1 MNGRNGV
8 TVAEALLALTLT
20 VIFSGALVGL
30 LLNAWSTSTFEM
42 NRMTVSQ
49 TLRHGARFL
58 SDEWSGLSPHQGDIL
73 AMGTRYV
80 RYRGSRGLAIIC
92 AVNAG
97 ALTVRTDRRYGVRA
111 WQPGR
116 DSLMAF
122 AVGDSLLTLPERW
135 VPLPLV
141 AVGTGSCWDGSPGIS
156 LATIIDPMRLSV
168 GEIVHGAPVRVFEPM
183 EVRLY
188 PSLGTHW
195 LGVRSLS
202 TGGNIEPALG
212 PLTAN
217 GLELHFIDSSGAT
230 TTDPM
235 RVAGV
240 EATLRGHAGLP
251 VRRGVG
257 RPRQLLSDS
266 LFFTVTAR
274 NR

>member
-8 TVAEALLALTLT
+8 SVAEALLALTLT
-20 VIFSGALVGL
+20 VVFSGALVGL

-58 SDEWSGLSPHQGDIL
+58 SDEWSGLSTHQGDIL
-73 AMGTRYV
+73 AMGTTYV
-80 RYRGSRGLAIIC
+80 RYRGSRGLAILC
-92 AVNAG
+92 AVRAG
-97 ALTVRTDRRYGVRA
+97 ALTVRTDHRYGVRA

-116 DSLMAF
+116 DSLMVF

-141 AVGTGSCWDGSPGIS
+141 AVGTGSCWDGSSGIS
-156 LATIIDPMRLSV
+156 LATIIDPMRLSI
-168 GEIVHGAPVRVFEPM
+168 GEIVLGAPVRVFEPM

-217 GLELHFIDSSGAT
+217 GLELGFLDSSGAT
-230 TTDPM
+230 TMDPM

-240 EATLRGHAGLP
+240 EATLRGHTGLP

-257 RPRQLLSDS
+257 PRQLLSDS